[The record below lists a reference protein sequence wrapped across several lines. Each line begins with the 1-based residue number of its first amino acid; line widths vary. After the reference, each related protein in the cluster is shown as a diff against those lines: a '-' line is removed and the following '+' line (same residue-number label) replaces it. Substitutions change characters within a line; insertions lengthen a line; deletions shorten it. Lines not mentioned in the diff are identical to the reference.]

1 MTAQSTGP
9 LLTPPRQADKTK
21 SYCRSQDRKLLPA
34 GKSFNGEV
42 RALWSLRRSNPYPIR
57 SEFASRI
64 SYRVRWK
71 RSPSWSLWY
80 EFRTRQEPPEGTALV
95 IGDGERQICRK
106 IATTHFIR
114 VPSRTFKRLRGHAAA
129 LKFASTV
136 MSHSFSSH
144 SG

>member
-95 IGDGERQICRK
+95 FGERQICRN
-106 IATTHFIR
+106 IATQVLFGCWG
-114 VPSRTFKRLRGHAAA
+114 GHAAA
-129 LKFASTV
+129 LKVGSTV
-136 MSHSFSSH
+136 MPHSLSSH
-144 SG
+144 SGT

>member
-9 LLTPPRQADKTK
+9 LLTPPRRADKTK
-21 SYCRSQDRKLLPA
+21 SYCRSHDRKLLPA

-80 EFRTRQEPPEGTALV
+80 EFRTRQEPPERTALV
-95 IGDGERQICRK
+95 FGDGKRQICRK
-106 IATTHFIR
+106 TATFILILALEWSR
-114 VPSRTFKRLRGHAAA
+114 GGAEVCIYADVPL
-129 LKFASTV
+129 LQL
-136 MSHSFSSH
+136 
-144 SG
+144 